1 MIFIL
6 ASGSPRRLEL
16 LRQIGIEP
24 QVELSNYHEEMRS
37 SNPAELVMAN
47 AVGKGQSVVPNVTGD
62 DVVIAADTIVLLDNM
77 ILGKPKDREEAFK
90 MLRNLSGKT
99 HEVLTGVAVFYKGKK
114 KVAVEKTIVKF
125 RKLTDREIQNYVKTG
140 EPLDKAGAYGIQ
152 GRGAI
157 FINSIAGCYNN
168 VVGLPL
174 TRLYTLFAE
183 LDVTLYDELPN
194 KGTTTGRST

>member
-1 MIFIL
+1 MTFIL

-157 FINSIAGCYNN
+157 FINSIEGCYNN

>member
-1 MIFIL
+1 MTIIL

-125 RKLTDREIQNYVKTG
+125 RKLTDKEIQDYVKTG
-140 EPLDKAGAYGIQ
+140 DSLDKAGAYGIQ

-183 LDVTLYDELPN
+183 LDVTPYDEPPN
-194 KGTTTGRST
+194 QGITTGRST

>member
-1 MIFIL
+1 MTFIL

-77 ILGKPKDREEAFK
+77 ILGKPKDREEAVK
-90 MLRNLSGKT
+90 MLRNLSGRT

-157 FINSIAGCYNN
+157 FINSIVGCYNN

-183 LDVTLYDELPN
+183 LDVTLYEKLPN
-194 KGTTTGRST
+194 KGITKGR